1 MATVRIA
8 AAQTIEYLGDIEA
21 ALICATHL
29 ASAAKTQGAALLCLP
44 ECFLQGYLTDERTA
58 RRNAVDFASAEFAV
72 ILKRLPPDGPMMV
85 VGIIES
91 DRGRL
96 FNTAIVVD
104 RGALVGRYRKRHL
117 LRGEQFFD
125 AGSDSR
131 IFAVDGLHFGIN
143 ICYDTNFPDAART
156 IADGGGSLIL
166 CPTNNMLVRKKA
178 EAYRHLHNAI
188 RGDRCRET
196 GLWLISADVTGERSG
211 RISYGPTA
219 VIGPKGEVA
228 AQLPLGKPGLLIF
241 DIPRE
246 PTTPSGRNADDM
258 ADLQLSPVLPG
269 AAATAEK

>member
-8 AAQTIEYLGDIEA
+8 AAQTIEYLADIEA
-21 ALICATHL
+21 ALTCVTHL
-29 ASAAKTQGAALLCLP
+29 ASAAKTQGAALLCFP
-44 ECFLQGYLTDERTA
+44 ECFLQGYLTEERAA
-58 RRNAVDFASAEFAV
+58 RQNAVDLASAEFAAV
-72 ILKRLPPDGPMMV
+72 LERLPADGPMMV

-125 AGSDSR
+125 AGNESR

-156 IADGGGSLIL
+156 IADGGASLIL
-166 CPTNNMLVRKKA
+166 CPTNNMLVHRKA
-178 EAYRHLHNAI
+178 EAYRHMHNAI

-211 RISYGPTA
+211 QISYGPTA
-219 VIGPKGEVA
+219 VIDPTGEVA
-228 AQLPLGKPGLLIF
+228 AQLPLGEPGLLVF
-241 DIPRE
+241 DIPGGL
-246 PTTPSGRNADDM
+246 PTPSGRSADDIG
-258 ADLQLSPVLPG
+258 DLPLSPLSPS
-269 AAATAEK
+269 AAANAEK